1 MFMST
6 KEEQQVSDNLF
17 LTLFFLST
25 SIIQDSFL
33 ELGKTLEEYQSLNI
47 AEKMPTNWAALN
59 ITFQTY
65 IRAPAYEFV
74 GYMITFKFKE
84 WFII

>member
-47 AEKMPTNWAALN
+47 AEKMPTN
-59 ITFQTY
+59 
-65 IRAPAYEFV
+65 
-74 GYMITFKFKE
+74 
-84 WFII
+84 